1 MPTVCELVIELKK
14 KGIKGYSNKKK
25 AELEELLKSGKSP
38 PKKKQ
43 EVKKQT
49 KKTEPKK
56 DDTPSWL
63 LKAEKTL
70 NPKKEEVKKK
80 PLLLKLKEEED
91 KPLPSKKPPLA
102 NKPLHEI
109 YILILSLEKK
119 IKDNINDNEK
129 KNTQA
134 TLEKYK
140 TAYRYNRTKFM
151 SSIATMSTKDLNKLK
166 KSFIVKLSNITD
178 DNEKLIINQQIGEI
192 NKYLN

>member
-1 MPTVCELVIELKK
+1 MPTVCEIIIELKK
-14 KGIKGYSNKKK
+14 KGIKNYSGKKK
-25 AELEELLKSGKSP
+25 AELEELLKSGNSA
-38 PKKKQ
+38 PKKKQSKKTEPKKEEPKKQ
-43 EVKKQT
+43 EVKKT
-49 KKTEPKK
+49 
-56 DDTPSWL
+56 
-63 LKAEKTL
+63 
-70 NPKKEEVKKK
+70 
-80 PLLLKLKEEED
+80 PLLLKLKEEQD
-91 KPLPSKKPPLA
+91 KPIPTKPPPLS

-166 KSFIVKLSNITD
+166 KSFILKLSNITD

-192 NKYLN
+192 EKYL

>member
-1 MPTVCELVIELKK
+1 MPTTVCELIIELKK
-14 KGIKGYSNKKK
+14 KNIKGYSGKKK
-25 AELEELLKSGKSP
+25 AELEEMLKLGKSA
-38 PKKKQ
+38 PKKTSP
-43 EVKKQT
+43 KKQS
-49 KKTEPKK
+49 KKEEQKKEEPKK
-56 DDTPSWL
+56 T
-63 LKAEKTL
+63 
-70 NPKKEEVKKK
+70 
-80 PLLLKLKEEED
+80 LLLKFKEEED
-91 KPLPSKKPPLA
+91 KPIPTKKPPLA

-109 YILILSLEKK
+109 YVLILSLEKK

-192 NKYLN
+192 EKYL

>member
-1 MPTVCELVIELKK
+1 MPTVCEIIIELKK

-43 EVKKQT
+43 S

-56 DDTPSWL
+56 
-63 LKAEKTL
+63 EE
-70 NPKKEEVKKK
+70 PKKQEPKK

-91 KPLPSKKPPLA
+91 KPLPSKKPPLS

-129 KNTQA
+129 KNTIN

-140 TAYRYNRTKFM
+140 TAYRYNRAKFM

-166 KSFIVKLSNITD
+166 KSFILKLSNITD
-178 DNEKLIINQQIGEI
+178 DNERLIINQQIGEI
-192 NKYLN
+192 EKYL

>member
-1 MPTVCELVIELKK
+1 MPTVCEIIIELKK
-14 KGIKGYSNKKK
+14 KNIKGYSGKKK
-25 AELEELLKSGKSP
+25 AELQAMLDTGKSGKSP

-43 EVKKQT
+43 T
-49 KKTEPKK
+49 KK

-70 NPKKEEVKKK
+70 NPKKQEPKK

-109 YILILSLEKK
+109 YVLILSLEKK

-166 KSFIVKLSNITD
+166 KSFILKLSNITD

>member
-14 KGIKGYSNKKK
+14 KNIKGYSGKKK

-43 EVKKQT
+43 SKKE
-49 KKTEPKK
+49 EPKK
-56 DDTPSWL
+56 Q
-63 LKAEKTL
+63 
-70 NPKKEEVKKK
+70 EVKT

-91 KPLPSKKPPLA
+91 KPLPSKKPPLS

-129 KNTQA
+129 KNTIN

-192 NKYLN
+192 EKYL

>member
-14 KGIKGYSNKKK
+14 KNIKGYSGKKK

-43 EVKKQT
+43 SKK
-49 KKTEPKK
+49 E
-56 DDTPSWL
+56 
-63 LKAEKTL
+63 E
-70 NPKKEEVKKK
+70 PKKEEVKKT
-80 PLLLKLKEEED
+80 PLLLKLKEEQD
-91 KPLPSKKPPLA
+91 KPIPTKPPLLS

-109 YILILSLEKK
+109 YIKILSLEKK
-119 IKDNINDNEK
+119 IKDNVNDNEK
-129 KNTQA
+129 KNTIN

-140 TAYRYNRTKFM
+140 TAYRYIRTKFM

-192 NKYLN
+192 EKYL

>member
-1 MPTVCELVIELKK
+1 MPTTVCELIIELKK
-14 KGIKGYSNKKK
+14 KNIKGYSGKKK
-25 AELEELLKSGKSP
+25 AELQAMLDTGKSA
-38 PKKKQ
+38 PKKQ
-43 EVKKQT
+43 S
-49 KKTEPKK
+49 KKTEPKKQTKK

-70 NPKKEEVKKK
+70 NPKKEEVKKT
-80 PLLLKLKEEED
+80 PLLLKLKEQDD

-109 YILILSLEKK
+109 YVLILSLEKK

-129 KNTQA
+129 KNTEV

-140 TAYRYNRTKFM
+140 TAYRYIRTKFM

-166 KSFIVKLSNITD
+166 KSFIVKLSNITN
-178 DNEKLIINQQIGEI
+178 DNARLIINQQIGEI

>member
-1 MPTVCELVIELKK
+1 MPTVCEIVIELKK
-14 KGIKGYSNKKK
+14 KGIKNYSGKKK
-25 AELEELLKSGKSP
+25 AELEEMLKSGNSA
-38 PKKKQ
+38 PKKQSKKQ
-43 EVKKQT
+43 EPKKQT
-49 KKTEPKK
+49 KK

-70 NPKKEEVKKK
+70 NPKKEEPKK

-91 KPLPSKKPPLA
+91 KPIPTKKPPLA

-129 KNTQA
+129 KNTIT

-140 TAYRYNRTKFM
+140 TAYRYIRTKFM
-151 SSIATMSTKDLNKLK
+151 SSIAAMSTKDLNKLK
-166 KSFIVKLSNITD
+166 KSFILKLSNITN
-178 DNEKLIINQQIGEI
+178 DNARLIINQQLGEI
-192 NKYLN
+192 DKYL